1 MAFATFA
8 MLASFLLSAQA
19 QRKDRPVEHPT
30 FYREVLSVLL
40 VENSRRGRWLE
51 PLEQSFRIELIAW
64 QARVSAVESR
74 KLALCAAECVDHPV
88 GKAAKK

>member
-1 MAFATFA
+1 MLKFTF
-8 MLASFLLSAQA
+8 ST
-19 QRKDRPVEHPT
+19 PVISHWT
-30 FYREVLSVLL
+30 RRQMRLQHWCEVLSVLL
-40 VENSRRGRWLE
+40 VEDLRRGRWLK
-51 PLEQSFRIELIAW
+51 PLEQSFGIELVAW